1 MISTEERVVTTT
13 SSTTEPAERP
23 DTRTW
28 LTERISADVGVMI
41 AATWYV
47 LFMIATGLEPR
58 AAGPAPTWSVVLSIA
73 FFATLAV
80 MAGGLLAR
88 RRWGLL
94 ASLGAAG
101 IFTAFSVACPITGH
115 HGFGAWWYGQMACS
129 VALIGVSG
137 FALARARA

>member
-1 MISTEERVVTTT
+1 MISTEERVITAPTTA
-13 SSTTEPAERP
+13 EPVARP
-23 DTRTW
+23 DTRAW
-28 LTERISADVGVMI
+28 LAERISADAGVMV

-47 LFMIATGLEPR
+47 LFMIATGLEPE
-58 AAGPAPTWSVVLSIA
+58 AAGPAPAWSVALSIV

-80 MAGGLLAR
+80 MAGGLIAR

-129 VALIGVSG
+129 VALVGVSG